1 LTTVLSKDY
10 FRKVSNEEQVPA
22 AAGEAAGPAPA
33 YRPRD
38 LDGDPVALRA
48 LAHPLRLR
56 LIEEL
61 TLRGPMTAT
70 AASRYVGESPSS
82 CSFHLR
88 TLAKYGFVE
97 EAEGGTGRQ
106 RPWRVAQVGS
116 RWSTT
121 SETPAAERA
130 AGETLAAVIRD
141 RDYRLLQAYLE
152 RADELDD
159 EWRRAAFNAN
169 YGAWLTPE
177 ELDAIGEGL
186 TALWEPY
193 VGRFGHPERIPDGA
207 RMVHLFAY
215 GFPRADFLDDD
226 PHGAADAAAST
237 GSATDDSEEGDD

>member
-1 LTTVLSKDY
+1 MSSD
-10 FRKVSNEEQVPA
+10 EQRA
-22 AAGEAAGPAPA
+22 EATPT

-38 LDGDPVALRA
+38 LEGDPVALRA

-70 AASRYVGESPSS
+70 EASRHVGESPSS

-106 RPWRVAQVGS
+106 RPWRVVQVGS
-116 RWSTT
+116 RWVTT

-130 AGETLAAVIRD
+130 AGEALSAVVRE

-159 EWRRAAFNAN
+159 EWRRAAFNSN
-169 YGAWLTPE
+169 YGAWLTPD
-177 ELDAIGEGL
+177 ELDAISEGL

-193 VGRFGHPERIPDGA
+193 LGRFGHPDRIPDGA

-215 GFPRADFLDDD
+215 GFPRADFLDEG
-226 PHGAADAAAST
+226 PHRVD
-237 GSATDDSEEGDD
+237 TDTTSGTTSGTDENGDDDA

>member
-1 LTTVLSKDY
+1 
-10 FRKVSNEEQVPA
+10 VSSDESAEETGA
-22 AAGEAAGPAPA
+22 ADGAPA
-33 YRPRD
+33 YQPRD

-70 AASRYVGESPSS
+70 EASAYVDESPSS

-106 RPWRVAQVGS
+106 RPWRVVQVGN
-116 RWSTT
+116 RWTTT

-130 AGETLAAVIRD
+130 AGETLGAVIRE
-141 RDYRLLQAYLE
+141 RDFRLLQAYLDI
-152 RADELDD
+152 RDAFGD
-159 EWRRAAFNAN
+159 EWRRAAFNSN
-169 YGAWLTPE
+169 YGAWLTPD
-177 ELDAIGEGL
+177 ELDAISEGL

-193 VGRFGHPERIPDGA
+193 LGRFGHPERIPDGA

-215 GFPRADFLDDD
+215 GFPRADFLDDG
-226 PHGAADAAAST
+226 PHR
-237 GSATDDSEEGDD
+237 ATAGRPDETTAGTQDHTHDSEDEDA

>member
-1 LTTVLSKDY
+1 LTRVLSKLY
-10 FRKVSNEEQVPA
+10 FGKVSSEEPVPDGA
-22 AAGEAAGPAPA
+22 APT
-33 YRPRD
+33 YDPRD

-70 AASRYVGESPSS
+70 EASTHVGESPSS

-106 RPWRVAQVGS
+106 RPWRVVQVGS
-116 RWSTT
+116 RWTTT

-130 AGETLAAVIRD
+130 AGETLAAVVRE

-152 RADELDD
+152 RTDELDD
-159 EWRRAAFNAN
+159 EWRRVAFNSN
-169 YGAWLTPE
+169 YGAWLTPD
-177 ELDAIGEGL
+177 ELDAISEGL

-193 VGRFGHPERIPDGA
+193 LGRFGHPERIPDGA

-215 GFPRADFLDDD
+215 GFPRADFLDEG
-226 PHGAADAAAST
+226 PHRST
-237 GSATDDSEEGDD
+237 GHPTHGSTGDSTDDSEDGDD